1 MLGGEQSGHIIYL
14 KDHVTGDGLAAAL
27 LLCSALE
34 GRTLAEAAAVMPRF
48 AQVKRNIQIEG
59 KLPENV
65 LADVERL
72 NSELDGRARVLV
84 RPSGTEPVVRLLA
97 EAETLEEAE
106 DLCGRIEVQV
116 RRELGK
122 SS

>member
-34 GRTLAEAAAVMPRF
+34 GRTLADAVAVMPRF
-48 AQVKRNIQIEG
+48 AQVKRNLTIEG
-59 KLPENV
+59 KLPKSASAE
-65 LADVERL
+65 AERL
-72 NSELDGRARVLV
+72 NCELDGRARVLL
-84 RPSGTEPVVRLLA
+84 RPSGTEPVVRILA
-97 EAETLEEAE
+97 EAETPEEAE
-106 DLCGRIEVQV
+106 DLCGRIEEQV
-116 RRELGK
+116 RRELGQ